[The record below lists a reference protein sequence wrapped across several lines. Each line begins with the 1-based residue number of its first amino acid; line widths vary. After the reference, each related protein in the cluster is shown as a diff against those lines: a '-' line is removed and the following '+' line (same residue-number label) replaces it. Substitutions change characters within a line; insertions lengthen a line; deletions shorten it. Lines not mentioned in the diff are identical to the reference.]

1 MAMLTDTT
9 SQLLTFRSGQ
19 TLFSMNISHVVEIVG
34 TQVVTRVPTA
44 PPFISGVT
52 NIRGRV
58 LPIIDL
64 AVKFGAP
71 PTAAGPQA
79 CVVIVNVPIGSE
91 ETQLGLLVDSVEDLL
106 DVAPEDVAPPPS
118 FGTPVDVAYLHGLV
132 PLENTF
138 VPLLDIPKILS
149 ASELI
154 ATREAAAVEPA

>member
-1 MAMLTDTT
+1 MLTDTT

-19 TLFSMNISHVVEIVG
+19 TLFSMDISDVVEIVG
-34 TQVVTRVPTA
+34 EQVVTRVPTA
-44 PPFISGVT
+44 PAFISGVT

-64 AVKFGAP
+64 AVKFGGPA
-71 PTAAGPQA
+71 TAAGPLV
-79 CVVIVNVPIGSE
+79 CVVIVNIPIGSE
-91 ETQLGLLVDSVEDLL
+91 ETLLGILVDSVEDLL
-106 DVAPEDVAPPPS
+106 DIAPDDVAPPPS

-132 PLENTF
+132 PFENTF

-154 ATREAAAVEPA
+154 ATRETAGGESA